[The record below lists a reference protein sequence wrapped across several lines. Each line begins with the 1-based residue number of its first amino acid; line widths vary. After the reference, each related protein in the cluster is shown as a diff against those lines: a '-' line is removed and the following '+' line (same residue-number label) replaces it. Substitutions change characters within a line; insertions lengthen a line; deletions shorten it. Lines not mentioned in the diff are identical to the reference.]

1 MLKRSCLLAV
11 LLPSTLLAQR
21 PQTREGFW
29 ISFGV
34 GQGNLRWECDG
45 CATQDHG
52 GPTGFLRLG
61 GTPSKKV
68 LLGAEMNG
76 WSLDIGAAE
85 ITALTT
91 TFTVYW
97 YPSATGGLFLKGG
110 VGAGVYDR
118 TSAST
123 DAHSTSGAIQL
134 GGGYDIRVGQKIS
147 ITPMLTVWG
156 SGKADLKDGS
166 TTLNTGFRHSGG
178 TIQVG
183 ITFH

>member
-1 MLKRSCLLAV
+1 MEVQNRGLQGSIPAGPVSPSLTLLLAGPPV
-11 LLPSTLLAQR
+11 HQCAHPHDVRLRASDSCRACFQTRSLTMRARWILLAALLPSSLAAQR

-52 GPTGFLRLG
+52 GPTGFIRLG

-110 VGAGVYDR
+110 VG
-118 TSAST
+118 
-123 DAHSTSGAIQL
+123 
-134 GGGYDIRVGQKIS
+134 GG
-147 ITPMLTVWG
+147 
-156 SGKADLKDGS
+156 
-166 TTLNTGFRHSGG
+166 
-178 TIQVG
+178 
-183 ITFH
+183 